1 MIITVGGTKG
11 GTGKSTLAVNL
22 AAMRAQAGYAV
33 MLIDTDHQQTSLR
46 WSRVRGDE
54 HPGALSVPTRSL
66 TGDAI
71 WRSLH
76 ALSGENDIVV
86 DSGGRDT
93 HELRQA
99 VSVSDLFLVP
109 LQASQ
114 FDLET
119 LDVLAPIVDEAHNRG
134 IHFDSWVVLT
144 RVPTHPTM
152 FEWREARDFVG
163 DYQQFSLASAM
174 IRERVAWRR
183 SAEDGLSI
191 LEMSRPDQRAIDELR
206 TLYKDAWGEAY
217 AEAT

>member
-1 MIITVGGTKG
+1 MVITLGGTKG

-22 AAMRAQAGYAV
+22 ATMRARAGHPV
-33 MLIDTDHQQTSLR
+33 MLIDTDHQQTSVR
-46 WSRVRGDE
+46 WSRIRADE
-54 HPGALSVPTRSL
+54 HGDARPVPARHL
-66 TGDAI
+66 TGDGI
-71 WRSLH
+71 WRTLYE
-76 ALSGENDIVV
+76 LGEEYDLVV

-119 LDVLAPIVDEAHNRG
+119 LDVLAPIVDEAQNRG
-134 IHFDSWVVLT
+134 INFDSWVVLT

-152 FEWREARDFVG
+152 REWREARDFVG
-163 DYQQFSLASAM
+163 DYPQFMLTRSL
-174 IRERVAWRR
+174 IRERVTWRR

-191 LEMSRPDQRAIDELR
+191 LETPRPDQRAIDELR
-206 TLYKDAWGEAY
+206 TLYNDAWGETY